1 MTCSPRILAVPH
13 AITIFGG
20 IAIIIVGLL
29 ITTNKVEDAGCIGQT
44 KGLKDIEDIN
54 NYSLGAGAVVSIGGF
69 FALFGGVCGVCG
81 GLHQFQRSYARGG
94 NKRQRCRVCTAA
106 VMVFFSILCHVCS
119 VAAIAAG
126 YGIANNI
133 CDKSTAGSNSDISK
147 NLYALDCPTF
157 KGVTQGAEIIPAT
170 NPKTYAY
177 SVDPAVCEKAKIY
190 CSADYTKFCDY
201 DSYAVASFV
210 IVCVNF
216 IIMLVT
222 FICAFSAAMCCR
234 AKFEM
239 LPEKVAGDHEAGIGA
254 GGQA

>member
-1 MTCSPRILAVPH
+1 MTCTPRILAVPH

-44 KGLKDIEDIN
+44 KGLKDHEDIN

-119 VAAIAAG
+119 VAAIGAG
-126 YGIANNI
+126 YEIAHNI
-133 CDKSTAGSNSDISK
+133 CDKSTVGATAKD
-147 NLYALDCPTF
+147 LYALDCPTF
-157 KGVTQGAEIIPAT
+157 QGISEVLPAT
-170 NPKTYAY
+170 VPKTYTVA
-177 SVDPAVCEKAKIY
+177 PATCQKAKIY

-201 DSYAVASFV
+201 DTYSVASFV
-210 IVCVNF
+210 IVCFNF
-216 IIMLVT
+216 IVMLVT
-222 FICAFSAAMCCR
+222 FICAFSAACCCR

-239 LPEKVAGDHEAGIGA
+239 TPEKVAGDHEAGIGA